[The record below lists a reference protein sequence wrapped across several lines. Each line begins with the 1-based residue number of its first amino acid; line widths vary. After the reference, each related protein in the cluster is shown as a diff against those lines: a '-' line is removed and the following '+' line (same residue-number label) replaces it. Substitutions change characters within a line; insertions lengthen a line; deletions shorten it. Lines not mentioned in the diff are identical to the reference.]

1 MLHKKGLLKGMTI
14 KSLTSHGSRLYN
26 SSSFNLNSSMNTLQI
41 SFSNS
46 KNCNIKG
53 NSLNQQFPNTSF
65 VTHYTCFVSNEW
77 YKGVIFLSILTA
89 KFTITLPL
97 VYSSKICFIVTES
110 CFFLFSVLSCIICI
124 FSSPGIIP
132 RTTNGYQKIKNK
144 LIVLKGRL
152 FRSKVCA
159 ICGITRPVGSTHCK
173 RCNIC
178 VKKLDHHCKWIG
190 NCIGIKNYRYFFSF
204 ISILSVYL
212 LFSCVACSCMIFS
225 HSGTINIVFSIVI
238 SIISLVLFIFVF
250 GLLICHCYYIYKG
263 QTTYM
268 HLKYKNYFAITGCI
282 FNQGFRKNFKN
293 LFCRTYRDLIIKY
306 NTQTTFYHNSTLNSQ
321 DEEKFKQL
329 LKSPSHNIYV
339 NCFINNSNGNVS
351 NSNAFLNST
360 GMINTNGLKVSLR
373 RPQSIK
379 ENSCLQVKTSNC
391 LNFTFKKQYEEDKIS
406 SIENNSHFSY
416 SNSKKSN
423 KSNMSN
429 EANLNCV
436 NE

>member
-1 MLHKKGLLKGMTI
+1 
-14 KSLTSHGSRLYN
+14 
-26 SSSFNLNSSMNTLQI
+26 
-41 SFSNS
+41 
-46 KNCNIKG
+46 
-53 NSLNQQFPNTSF
+53 
-65 VTHYTCFVSNEW
+65 
-77 YKGVIFLSILTA
+77 
-89 KFTITLPL
+89 
-97 VYSSKICFIVTES
+97 
-110 CFFLFSVLSCIICI
+110 
-124 FSSPGIIP
+124 
-132 RTTNGYQKIKNK
+132 
-144 LIVLKGRL
+144 
-152 FRSKVCA
+152 
-159 ICGITRPVGSTHCK
+159 
-173 RCNIC
+173 
-178 VKKLDHHCKWIG
+178 
-190 NCIGIKNYRYFFSF
+190 
-204 ISILSVYL
+204 
-212 LFSCVACSCMIFS
+212 MIFS

-406 SIENNSHFSY
+406 SIENNSHLSY